1 MQDFVVAVQYFPVAE
16 PRCSVA
22 AVEMC
27 VEHSAPFVT
36 FLAAA
41 NADGISVNSKR
52 GNVRVRLMYT
62 VTK

>member
-1 MQDFVVAVQYFPVAE
+1 MQDFAVAVQCFLVVE

-22 AVEMC
+22 AVEKC
-27 VEHSAPFVT
+27 VGHSEPFVAS
-36 FLAAA
+36 LAAS
-41 NADGISVNSKR
+41 NVADISVNSKR